1 MEFSVKS
8 GSPEKQRSACIVV
21 GVFEPRRLSP
31 IAEQLDKISDGY
43 ISALLRR
50 GELEGKPGQ
59 TLLLHH
65 VPNILSERIL
75 LIGCGKER
83 ELALQNM
90 ASNVFVHNLVA
101 EYIVRLVMATRNPV
115 EFGMPDL
122 DPVISVGASS
132 RATLGL
138 VAAARAL
145 ALIHGRDYVLPT
157 DVQAVAQDVMAHRL
171 VLGFD
176 AIADNISPV
185 QVVER
190 LIAMVPAP
198 TPVWNDQQRQ
208 QARTEHH
215 YEPGRVHP

>member
-1 MEFSVKS
+1 
-8 GSPEKQRSACIVV
+8 
-21 GVFEPRRLSP
+21 
-31 IAEQLDKISDGY
+31 
-43 ISALLRR
+43 
-50 GELEGKPGQ
+50 
-59 TLLLHH
+59 
-65 VPNILSERIL
+65 
-75 LIGCGKER
+75 
-83 ELALQNM
+83 
-90 ASNVFVHNLVA
+90 
-101 EYIVRLVMATRNPV
+101 
-115 EFGMPDL
+115 MPDL
-122 DPVISVGASS
+122 DPVIQIGCSS

-157 DVQAVAQDVMAHRL
+157 DVQAVAKDVMAHRL

-190 LIAMVPAP
+190 LISRWFLPRR
-198 TPVWNDQQRQ
+198 PVWNDQQRQ